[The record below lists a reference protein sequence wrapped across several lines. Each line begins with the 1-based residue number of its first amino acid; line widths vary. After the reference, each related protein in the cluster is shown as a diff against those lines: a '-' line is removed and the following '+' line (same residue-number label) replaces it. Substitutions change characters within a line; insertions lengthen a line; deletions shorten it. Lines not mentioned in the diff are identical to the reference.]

1 MTNVYIDSRR
11 DGYSP
16 SQCHDTMTVGE
27 LIDIL
32 SQYDEDQPV
41 YIRNDNGYTYGSV
54 QMDSVTEGEEDEVL
68 LSTHR
73 MAAVQRLRRP
83 TAPRWT
89 LWTM

>member
-16 SQCHDTMTVGE
+16 SQCHGTMTVGE

-54 QMDSVTEGEEDEVL
+54 QM
-68 LSTHR
+68 
-73 MAAVQRLRRP
+73 
-83 TAPRWT
+83 
-89 LWTM
+89 